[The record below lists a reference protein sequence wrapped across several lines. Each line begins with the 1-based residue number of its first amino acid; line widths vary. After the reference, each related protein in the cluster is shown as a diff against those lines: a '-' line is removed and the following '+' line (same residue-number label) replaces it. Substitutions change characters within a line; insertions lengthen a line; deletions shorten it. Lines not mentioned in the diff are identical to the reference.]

1 MFAKLAAAGAAL
13 MMATGMG
20 AAQRDARPARP
31 PDGVAAALEAMIHE
45 EYRTEAGYRRT
56 LAAFGSVEPFARLVD
71 EEDLHSELVAA
82 LIRWKG
88 MEVPEAAA
96 PEFERRHASLADA
109 CAAAAEAER
118 AKAQRYERWL
128 AGELPARVRRVFE
141 HNRREAEAVNA
152 PAFERCAGRRAGR
165 E

>member
-13 MMATGMG
+13 MVATGMG
-20 AAQRDARPARP
+20 AAQHDALPGP

-45 EYRTEAGYRRT
+45 EYRTEAGYRRA
-56 LAAFGSVEPFARLVD
+56 LAAFGGVEPFARLVD

-82 LIRWKG
+82 LVRGKG
-88 MEVPEAAA
+88 MEVPEARAA
-96 PEFERRHASLADA
+96 ELEPDHATLEQA
-109 CAAAAEAER
+109 CAAAAAAER
-118 AKAQRYERWL
+118 AKAERYEEWL

-152 PAFERCAGRRAGR
+152 PAFERCAGGQASRR
-165 E
+165 